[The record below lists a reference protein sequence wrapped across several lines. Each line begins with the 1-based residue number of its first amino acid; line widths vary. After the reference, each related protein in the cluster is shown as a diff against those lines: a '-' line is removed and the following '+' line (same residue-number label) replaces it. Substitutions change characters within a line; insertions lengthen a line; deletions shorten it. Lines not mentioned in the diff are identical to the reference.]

1 MVQRES
7 GLVKTGETKW
17 MRTRR
22 SGTKLVSRV
31 WPPTCFN
38 KKLSFSV
45 ASQANELSPS
55 VSISRFFLH
64 SLLPSLSYIII
75 FFYKLTFNSTPFHL
89 LTPSSCIGS
98 RLLSSSRY
106 YYFSLFL
113 FLSFPTHS
121 SRFLSLFDRF
131 SDSLFRTLCHPLYIY
146 IYNKYIYIFLAH
158 RHADWTGA
166 CESSRYSGGPPT
178 GPPVAGKV
186 SSFCAE

>member
-106 YYFSLFL
+106 YYFSLSFSF
-113 FLSFPTHS
+113 FLSPLIHPAFSLCLTDSPT
-121 SRFLSLFDRF
+121 LSFALSVIR
-131 SDSLFRTLCHPLYIY
+131 YIY

-186 SSFCAE
+186 SSFRAE

>member
-1 MVQRES
+1 M
-7 GLVKTGETKW
+7 
-17 MRTRR
+17 
-22 SGTKLVSRV
+22 
-31 WPPTCFN
+31 N
-38 KKLSFSV
+38 
-45 ASQANELSPS
+45 ANEAKWNE
-55 VSISRFFLH
+55 VSISRLTTNVLQQKVIIFRCEPSERTLSVRLNFQIFP
-64 SLLPSLSYIII
+64 SLVAPLSSSLSYIII

-146 IYNKYIYIFLAH
+146 ITNIYIYLSRSPTRRLDGSLRKFQVFRRTAH
-158 RHADWTGA
+158 RSS
-166 CESSRYSGGPPT
+166 CSRESFVIPCRIGRESG
-178 GPPVAGKV
+178 
-186 SSFCAE
+186 C

>member
-1 MVQRES
+1 M
-7 GLVKTGETKW
+7 
-17 MRTRR
+17 
-22 SGTKLVSRV
+22 
-31 WPPTCFN
+31 N
-38 KKLSFSV
+38 
-45 ASQANELSPS
+45 ANEAKWNE
-55 VSISRFFLH
+55 VSISRLTTNVLQQKVIIFRCEPSERTLSVRLNFQIFP
-64 SLLPSLSYIII
+64 SLVAPLSSSLSYIII

-146 IYNKYIYIFLAH
+146 IYNKYIYISFSLTDTPIGRELAKVPGIPED
-158 RHADWTGA
+158 R
-166 CESSRYSGGPPT
+166 
-178 GPPVAGKV
+178 PPVLL
-186 SSFCAE
+186 

>member
-1 MVQRES
+1 M
-7 GLVKTGETKW
+7 
-17 MRTRR
+17 
-22 SGTKLVSRV
+22 
-31 WPPTCFN
+31 N
-38 KKLSFSV
+38 
-45 ASQANELSPS
+45 ANEAKWNE
-55 VSISRFFLH
+55 VSISRLTTNVLQQKVIIFRCEPSQRTLSVRLNFQIFP
-64 SLLPSLSYIII
+64 SLVAPLSSSLSYIII

-98 RLLSSSRY
+98 RLLSFSRY

-186 SSFCAE
+186 SSFRAE

>member
-1 MVQRES
+1 M
-7 GLVKTGETKW
+7 
-17 MRTRR
+17 
-22 SGTKLVSRV
+22 
-31 WPPTCFN
+31 N
-38 KKLSFSV
+38 
-45 ASQANELSPS
+45 ANEAKWNE
-55 VSISRFFLH
+55 VSISRLTTNVLQQKVIIFRCEPSERTLSVRLNFQIFP
-64 SLLPSLSYIII
+64 SLVAPLSSSLSYIII

-106 YYFSLFL
+106 YYFSLSFSF
-113 FLSFPTHS
+113 FLSPLIHPAFSLCLTDSPT
-121 SRFLSLFDRF
+121 LSFALSVIR
-131 SDSLFRTLCHPLYIY
+131 YIY

-186 SSFCAE
+186 SSFRAE